1 MSNVLIIKSS
11 AAAAGSVSNQLIDQ
25 FRNSYAA
32 GHLDAK
38 FTEHD
43 LGRNPLAPLSAL
55 NLAGFAGMA
64 SESADEIALAQTSET
79 LISELEAAD
88 LLVIGAPMY
97 NFGVT
102 ALLKTWFDYVLR
114 AGRTFKY
121 TETGPVG
128 QLTGKKAI
136 VVESRG
142 GLFSEGPT
150 ASWDSQEP
158 HIRTMLGFVGITDVT
173 FVRAEK
179 LAYGPE
185 ARDAAIAAA
194 SNDLAGL
201 AKAA

>member
-1 MSNVLIIKSS
+1 MSKVLIIKSS
-11 AAAAGSVSNQLIDQ
+11 AAGAGSVSNQLIDQ
-25 FRNSYAA
+25 FRNAFAA
-32 GHLDAK
+32 GHLDAT

-43 LGRNPLAPLSAL
+43 LGRHPLPPLSAL
-55 NLAGFAGMA
+55 NLAGFAGTA
-64 SESADEIALAQTSET
+64 SESADEISLAETSEK
-79 LISELEAAD
+79 LIQEIEAAD
-88 LLVIGAPMY
+88 LVVIGAPMY

-121 TETGPVG
+121 TENGPVG
-128 QLTGKKAI
+128 LLTGKKAI
-136 VVESRG
+136 IIESRG

-158 HIRTMLGFVGITDVT
+158 HIRTMLGFVGITDIN

-185 ARDAAIAAA
+185 AREASIAAA
-194 SNDLAGL
+194 GNDLSHL
-201 AKAA
+201 VAAA